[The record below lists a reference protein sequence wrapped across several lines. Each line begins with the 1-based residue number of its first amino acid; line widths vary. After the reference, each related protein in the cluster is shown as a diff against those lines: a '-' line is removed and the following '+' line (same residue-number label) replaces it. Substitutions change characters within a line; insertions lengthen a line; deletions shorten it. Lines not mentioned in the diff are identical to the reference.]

1 MPDSVNISVNDSDY
15 TKRIN
20 NMIEANNRLKA
31 TYTGLSSSMYSVNK
45 NIDALSNKTSKKSGQ
60 VAKAVKDEY
69 SEALKEAEKYIKS
82 ASNTAGNFLN
92 TLTGAKMAG
101 GQLGKI
107 VTDSMKSLNSSKLDF
122 KGLDISSILKSKKE
136 LKDLYNEKNRLQASM
151 GDTGEGEAYQKY
163 VATTIKYREKEKE
176 VSEKVSKF
184 TASAGK
190 ANIGILLK
198 SIGVLTALTAVTAGF
213 YKAGQ
218 SGYAQSMQ
226 MSRSL
231 TQLGDSAKYA
241 MGYAKDLNSTLGT
254 NLDKTL
260 NSLAQVVTQLNAIG
274 FSTEQAS
281 TVAVN
286 ASDLSEK
293 LARIYGEIPADV
305 NEKIVSSIT
314 SGTNDLMGYGVNTS
328 DEVMAAWIANT
339 KGINMYA
346 TQISEA
352 QMAAYRYEKTM
363 QDLSDVVNYNG
374 NIADNTWSRYL
385 DAMNK
390 LENVGTRLKKMLI
403 PVFEEIVGWL
413 DSAVNKLSQFMSAI
427 GLTSDLTTETSD
439 LAERSTDYT
448 STVSDAN
455 VKLKKQGELLKANAQ
470 AAGKFPFDKWNQ
482 LDSLKQLDT
491 EDTLDFGAI
500 DANKGTEVGDKT
512 GTKIVESIKDKVSD
526 GDITKALAGDLS
538 DATDMWEKLLK
549 TDLLSAIQYADDFAN
564 KFLNA
569 GDYAHFFGAEL
580 LNILGDITGINAIL
594 DIMDGNIA
602 DGIGEAAQTVL
613 FWFGG
618 WRGKLVSVLGSLG
631 ELNLGVLSLG
641 GPMSAV
647 FGLIGGWQGGLG
659 IVSNL
664 LKQIADGDIAE
675 GVTGALAGVLLM
687 LTKCKGG
694 VQLFGQSFSSV
705 QLGLAGVVMTLG
717 SVLSGIYS
725 NINGTQQWYDK
736 LAQVL
741 IIVGSIVAAFGALTG
756 NIAAVGLGVGI
767 AGTGFFGGSIAN
779 RVSGTGAEA
788 EQAEAIV
795 SNAAKQTNTYSYT
808 SPQVPST
815 TSNNGIN
822 SMWDTGSSYNTG
834 LNYNSVP
841 TTSATSSSD
850 LSNISRNVDK
860 LANTDE
866 TKEASTTQISIP
878 VNINNPNI
886 FDSNYSKKKFASEI
900 ADAIQIE
907 FRERGLLNSGA
918 SA

>member
-45 NIDALSNKTSKKSGQ
+45 NIDALSNKTSKKSGT
-60 VAKAVKDEY
+60 VSKAIKDEY

-82 ASNTAGNFLN
+82 ASNVAGNFLN
-92 TLTGAKMAG
+92 TLTGAKLAG

-107 VTDSMKSLNSSKLDF
+107 VSDSMKALNSSKLDL

-136 LKDLYNEKNRLQASM
+136 LKDLYNEKNRLQSSI
-151 GDTGEGEAYQKY
+151 GDTGEGENYEKY
-163 VATTIKYREKEKE
+163 VATAIKYREKESE
-176 VSEKVSKF
+176 VNTKVAKLTESV
-184 TASAGK
+184 GK
-190 ANIGILLK
+190 ANVGVLLK
-198 SIGVLTALTAVTAGF
+198 SIGIISALTAVTAGF

-346 TQISEA
+346 TQISDA

-363 QDLSDVVNYNG
+363 LDLSDVVNYNG
-374 NIADNTWSRYL
+374 NIADNTWSKYL
-385 DAMNK
+385 ESMEK
-390 LENVGTRLKKMLI
+390 IESIGLRLKKMLI
-403 PVFEEIVGWL
+403 PVFSEIVDWI
-413 DSAVNKLSQFMSAI
+413 DKAVTGFNKFLIAL
-427 GLTSDLTTETSD
+427 GLTDELVTDESD
-439 LAERSTDYT
+439 LAERSADYT

-482 LDSLKQLDT
+482 LDSIKQLDT
-491 EDTLDFGAI
+491 ADTLDFGAI
-500 DANKGTEVGDKT
+500 KPNIDNEEVKKAAEDAADTAKEELSNA
-512 GTKIVESIKDKVSD
+512 
-526 GDITKALAGDLS
+526 DIEKALAGDLS
-538 DATDMWEKLLK
+538 EATEMWKKLLK

-569 GDYAHFFGAEL
+569 GDYANFFDAEL
-580 LNILGDITGINAIL
+580 LDILGDITGINAIL
-594 DIMDGNIA
+594 DIMDGNIK
-602 DGIGEAAQTVL
+602 DGVAEAAQAVL
-613 FWFGG
+613 FWFGN
-618 WRGKLVSVLGSLG
+618 WKGKLVAVLGSIAELDLG
-631 ELNLGVLSLG
+631 IFSLG

-675 GVTGALAGVLLM
+675 GVNGALAGVLIM
-687 LTKCKGG
+687 LARNKEAVALLSKAFGKSHLG
-694 VQLFGQSFSSV
+694 V
-705 QLGLAGVVMTLG
+705 AGIAVALG
-717 SVLSGIYS
+717 SVLSGIYT

-736 LAQVL
+736 LVQVL
-741 IIVGSIVAAFGALTG
+741 MIIGSIVTAIGIITANPIAIAGGIGLTG
-756 NIAAVGLGVGI
+756 GSFLAGTLINAG
-767 AGTGFFGGSIAN
+767 AGTGAK
-779 RVSGTGAEA
+779 T
-788 EQAEAIV
+788 EQAESGV
-795 SNAAKQTNTYSYT
+795 SNAAKQTNAYSYV
-808 SPQVPST
+808 SPNVPST

-822 SMWDTGSSYNTG
+822 SMWDTSGNYSTG
-834 LNYNSVP
+834 LNYSSMP
-841 TTSATSSSD
+841 TTGVTSSSD
-850 LSNISRNVDK
+850 LSSISKNVDK
-860 LANTDE
+860 MANTEE
-866 TKEASTTQISIP
+866 TKESATTQVSIP
-878 VNINNPNI
+878 ININNPNI
-886 FDSNYSKKKFASEI
+886 FDSNYSKKQFVSDI
-900 ADAIQIE
+900 ADEMAIAL
-907 FRERGLLNSGA
+907 RERGLLNSGA
-918 SA
+918 SV